1 MRIPRSILFL
11 AILISCFASCSRCYK
26 CSSSFSCTNGGVTYN
41 EEHCLKWGEKDIYST
56 NPCCI
61 PQ

>member
-1 MRIPRSILFL
+1 MGYLPKLL
-11 AILISCFASCSRCYK
+11 LVLTLIIGLASCSRCYK
-26 CSSSFSCTNGGVTYN
+26 CNSSFTCQGGGVSYN
-41 EEHCLKWGEKDIYST
+41 EEHCLKWGEQDVYRT